1 MNWKS
6 ESTWAA
12 IAAALV
18 ALLTSTGVLLAE
30 EGIAATS
37 SLASLAAGIIGVIG
51 VVRAVSN
58 RRKAGK

>member
-1 MNWKS
+1 MNWKA

-18 ALLTSTGVLLAE
+18 ALLTATGVLLAE
-30 EGIAATS
+30 EGITATS

-51 VVRAVSN
+51 VVRAVIN
-58 RRKAGK
+58 RRKADK